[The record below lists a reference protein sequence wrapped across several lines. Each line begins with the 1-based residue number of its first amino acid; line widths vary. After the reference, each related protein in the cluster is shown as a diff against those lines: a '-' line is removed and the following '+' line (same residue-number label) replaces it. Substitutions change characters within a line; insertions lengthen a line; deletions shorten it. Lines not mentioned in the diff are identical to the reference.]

1 MKHKIVIVLL
11 AIAIMAAGLYG
22 LYDYTT
28 REYVEK
34 SDVVVQYNDE
44 WNPLIAKVVNKK
56 TFKLTVDGKQYNS
69 ADSTVY
75 MDENRNIM
83 MESVAVRDAFDCAV
97 NFYKNSLL
105 RVEKGT
111 DIISMRADEKKIDI
125 NGVEAIVSSTA
136 KIKDNKAYVP
146 IDLLCSTLEYSYVWD
161 GKTYHGTINNENSE
175 KRTIPYSYSY
185 LDVYRAPEVKNQG
198 VFGTCW
204 AFASLT
210 ALESAL
216 MPEEDMDLSEDHM
229 SMNNSYNLSQFDG
242 GDYNIA
248 TAYLVSWKGPVFEK
262 DDPYGDGVT
271 NSNLLPVKHV
281 QEVQSIEGKDLDAVK
296 KMVFKYGGVES
307 AIYMA
312 GDANNIQSTGF
323 YNDDKNAYCYIGTD
337 KPNHDVVIIGWDD
350 NYPKENFTT
359 ELEGDGA
366 FLCRN
371 SWGNTFG
378 DNGNFYVSYYDT
390 NIAVHSVV
398 YTKIEETDNYD
409 NIYQSDLCGFVGLIG
424 YGKEYAYVANVYT
437 AKSDEVIEAV
447 GMYATGKD
455 TDYSIY
461 VIPDFKDETSLNKR
475 GEANA
480 SGSFSNA
487 GYYTVNLEQSVKI
500 EAGKEYAIVVRVN
513 TPNSKRPI
521 AIEYASNEITSNV
534 DLSDGKGFISLRG
547 IDWESTE
554 EKHQCNV
561 CLKVYTKNR

>member
-146 IDLLCSTLEYSYVWD
+146 IDLMCSTLEYSYVWD